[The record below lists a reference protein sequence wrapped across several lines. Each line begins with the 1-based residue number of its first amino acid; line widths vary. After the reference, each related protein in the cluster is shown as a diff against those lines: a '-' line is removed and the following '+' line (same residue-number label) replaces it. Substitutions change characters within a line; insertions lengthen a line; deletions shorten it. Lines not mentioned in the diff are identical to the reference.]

1 MSFLFLGWNGKHCTL
16 SGCPGNCN
24 GHGQCKTNHY
34 MEWECW
40 CDSGWFGE
48 GCDVYMEKDCS
59 DRKDNDDGERER
71 ERERERHTH
80 KHTHTRIEFIN

>member
-1 MSFLFLGWNGKHCTL
+1 MLHSQLLSFAGWNGKHCTL
-16 SGCPGNCN
+16 SGCPGNCG
-24 GHGQCKTNHY
+24 GHGQCKTNHL

-59 DRKDNDDGERER
+59 DKKDNDDGERTIALTGGSGLPR
-71 ERERERHTH
+71 E
-80 KHTHTRIEFIN
+80 KCVK

>member
-1 MSFLFLGWNGKHCTL
+1 
-16 SGCPGNCN
+16 
-24 GHGQCKTNHY
+24 

-59 DRKDNDDGERER
+59 DKKDNDDGERTIAFPR
-71 ERERERHTH
+71 
-80 KHTHTRIEFIN
+80 KVSLS